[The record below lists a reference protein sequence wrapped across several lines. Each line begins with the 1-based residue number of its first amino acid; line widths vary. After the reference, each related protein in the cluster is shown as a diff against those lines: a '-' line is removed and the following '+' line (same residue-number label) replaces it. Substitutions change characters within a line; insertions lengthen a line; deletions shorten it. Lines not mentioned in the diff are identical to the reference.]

1 MDIPLVLFSLPSFF
15 FFSAFFSPPQINV
28 GHPMDGIMN
37 SEIATDLRGSTTAH
51 DSCTFQSEKTLQYIH
66 EV

>member
-1 MDIPLVLFSLPSFF
+1 MDIPLGLFSLFF
-15 FFSAFFSPPQINV
+15 FFFLLFFSPPQINV

-51 DSCTFQSEKTLQYIH
+51 DSCTFQSEKTLQYIQ

>member
-1 MDIPLVLFSLPSFF
+1 MDIPLVLFSLLFF
-15 FFSAFFSPPQINV
+15 FFFFFFPPQINV

-51 DSCTFQSEKTLQYIH
+51 DSCTFQSEKTLQYIQ

>member
-15 FFSAFFSPPQINV
+15 FFFVFFLSPQINV